1 MNFEDELRAHL
12 IGDATLTA
20 LVGERIY
27 PIVRKESSALP
38 ALTYLVVIDDAAT
51 GLDGFTSGLSNVRV
65 QIDCW
70 ALTHR
75 EAIALGKIVR
85 NRMFV
90 AATNFKTA
98 RSDGQ
103 DLFEDDTR
111 IYRRSLDFS
120 VWFSEP

>member
-51 GLDGFTSGLSNVRV
+51 GIAGFTSGLSNVRV
-65 QIDCW
+65 QI
-70 ALTHR
+70 
-75 EAIALGKIVR
+75 EVIALGKIVR